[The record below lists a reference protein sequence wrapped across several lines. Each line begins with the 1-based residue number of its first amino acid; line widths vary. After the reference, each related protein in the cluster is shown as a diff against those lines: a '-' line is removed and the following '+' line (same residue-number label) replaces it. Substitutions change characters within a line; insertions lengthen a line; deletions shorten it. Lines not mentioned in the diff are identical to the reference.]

1 MRAVI
6 LGGTGAIGGA
16 TAARLASAGWQVA
29 VTGRDP
35 EAMPA
40 ALTRAGL
47 AFHPIDRADT
57 AAIAGLVGT
66 DTDLLVDLLAYRAAD
81 VRALLPVLAD
91 VGSPVLVSSRAVY
104 VDPAGRHV
112 NTDDPPHFPGPVRED
127 TPTVPP
133 ASDAVDPFTRE
144 GYAPAK
150 AGAERAALDSGLPVT
165 VLRPAKVHGRWART
179 ARTRPFV
186 TAMAAGAERIE
197 LAAGHAV
204 DQLTAASNT
213 AALIETVAADPA
225 ARILNTADPDTPN
238 AAQIVAA
245 IGARLGWHGTL
256 DLLAPCSDGDP
267 DRGHNPWRSAHP
279 FVLDTS
285 AAIELGYQP
294 VGTTLDLLVEE
305 VDWVRAGG

>member
-1 MRAVI
+1 
-6 LGGTGAIGGA
+6 T
-16 TAARLASAGWQVA
+16 
-29 VTGRDP
+29 
-35 EAMPA
+35 
-40 ALTRAGL
+40 
-47 AFHPIDRADT
+47 FHAIDRADT
-57 AAIAGLVGT
+57 AAIAGLVATGA
-66 DTDLLVDLLAYRAAD
+66 DLLVDLLAYCAAD

-112 NTDDPPHFPGPVRED
+112 NSDQPPHFPGPVRED

-165 VLRPAKVHGRWART
+165 VLRPAKVHGRCART

-186 TAMAAGAERIE
+186 AAMAAGAERIE

-213 AALIETVAADPA
+213 AALIETVAADPD
-225 ARILNTADPDTPN
+225 ARILNTADPDTPT

-256 DLLAPCSDGDP
+256 DLLAPCSDGDNDP

-279 FVLDTS
+279 FVLDTT
-285 AAIELGYQP
+285 AATQLGYQP
-294 VGTTLDLLVEE
+294 VGTALDLLVEE
-305 VDWVRAGG
+305 VD